1 MGNNNANVLY
11 LDQPIGTGFSAINS
25 YWELKWNEYDV
36 AFDFYIFMNHFFIRY
51 PEFKGRELYITGESY
66 AGHYIPAI
74 ANFIHYNPHH
84 YLNLQGVAIGNGWVD
99 PFYQFTSYP
108 DMDEEELFQQARRLV
123 IAEIQNIV
131 YGEYLPLILG
141 RKMAEDYEMIPR
153 RSTTYDSKVD
163 PSIINS
169 FATAAYRFGHSM
181 IQGTSIMMS
190 TINHYDL

>member
-1 MGNNNANVLY
+1 MISDYIPISSTERLYFALAESRNDPDSDPLIVWLQGGPGCSSMLAMFTENGPYNFRYNPGSVEDRFKFEYNEYSWNNNANVLY
-11 LDQPIGTGFSAINS
+11 LDQPVGTGFSAINS

-99 PFYQFTSYP
+99 PFYQFPSYP
-108 DMDEEELFQQARRLV
+108 A
-123 IAEIQNIV
+123 
-131 YGEYLPLILG
+131 
-141 RKMAEDYEMIPR
+141 
-153 RSTTYDSKVD
+153 
-163 PSIINS
+163 
-169 FATAAYRFGHSM
+169 FAVSE
-181 IQGTSIMMS
+181 
-190 TINHYDL
+190 